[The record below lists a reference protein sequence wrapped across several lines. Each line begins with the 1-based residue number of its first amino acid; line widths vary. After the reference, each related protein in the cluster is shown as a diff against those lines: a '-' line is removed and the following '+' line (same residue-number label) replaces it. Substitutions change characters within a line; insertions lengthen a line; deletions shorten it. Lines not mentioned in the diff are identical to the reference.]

1 MSAGVTQGNIISQV
15 QPQYPQLAR
24 QARID
29 GLVLL
34 EAIIGT
40 DGTIQN
46 LRVITGHPLLAP
58 AAEEAVSQWQ
68 YRPTMLNGEP
78 VEVVTTISVTFSLN

>member
-1 MSAGVTQGNIISQV
+1 M
-15 QPQYPQLAR
+15 QPEYPPLAR
-24 QARID
+24 QARIQ

-34 EAIIGT
+34 EAFIAR

-46 LRVITGHPLLAP
+46 LRIVTGHPLLAP
-58 AAEEAVSQWQ
+58 AAQSAVQQWI